1 MEKLITSTITTPTT
15 GSGGCMCIFDLEDE
29 DGKYQGKKPHTDWS
43 IFEQD
48 HSNPGFQYYIECNT
62 CHYQFARQ
70 YWNADNS
77 IEGHKCDHLAQY
89 TCEEPMIEHAS
100 AYLQPKDVIKALAY
114 ICENYDGDQFAQ
126 KLLGRHWY
134 DDKGR
139 EDDYTIEKF
148 RQFQREPMAFRR
160 NADENRLDMI
170 SDSVIEVHKKITKR

>member
-1 MEKLITSTITTPTT
+1 MKKLITSTITTPTT

-100 AYLQPKDVIKALAY
+100 AYLQPKDVIKAQDRIFMLEEAQEKINEGIDMIRQAVNGTEHDAHSEAY
-114 ICENYDGDQFAQ
+114 IIAHLENWANSDAGYDETIP
-126 KLLGRHWY
+126 KLIENIR
-134 DDKGR
+134 KG
-139 EDDYTIEKF
+139 
-148 RQFQREPMAFRR
+148 
-160 NADENRLDMI
+160 
-170 SDSVIEVHKKITKR
+170 